1 MGVACL
7 SVLQKLT
14 SGSLCLC
21 VCLSVTPED
30 EGEAK
35 RIQPKCT
42 HCKDVPSRT
51 CRFCGCYVCGEK
63 NDPGK
68 QLLCDECD
76 MAYHL
81 GCLNPPLDAVPEED
95 EWYCPECKND
105 EGEVIR
111 AGEKLRYNKKKAK
124 MISKVND
131 CKRDWGKVGGV
142 GWDGQE
148 DGRGG
153 VGWDGQEVG
162 GVEWARATL
171 AQYLIPSP
179 PLCPQ
184 GMACVGRTKV
194 CTIVPSNHFGP
205 VPGIPVGTLWK
216 FRVQVRGGGAGER
229 RVGQMT
235 GG

>member
-21 VCLSVTPED
+21 VCLSVCLSVTPED

-124 MISKVND
+124 MMSKVND

-142 GWDGQE
+142 GWDRQE
-148 DGRGG
+148 GG
-153 VGWDGQEVG
+153 VGWDGQEDG
-162 GVEWARATL
+162 
-171 AQYLIPSP
+171 
-179 PLCPQ
+179 
-184 GMACVGRTKV
+184 
-194 CTIVPSNHFGP
+194 
-205 VPGIPVGTLWK
+205 
-216 FRVQVRGGGAGER
+216 RGGGGMGRRWAGWS
-229 RVGQMT
+229 GQEQH
-235 GG
+235 